1 MKTKLLITILGLMP
15 VLAMAEVTVNQTPR
29 GGESVTFTPSSS
41 SGRTASGDTYK
52 RETTA
57 PGVSTLE
64 VQGANGGSLS
74 KTSTA
79 PGVSTLEVEGAN
91 GNSLSRTSTAPGR
104 SQTVIQGQ
112 NGNTVVKNLGEKDI
126 QITGQNGNT
135 VIRDSGGGSTFTQ
148 VEGQNNVIVR
158 TKSTDGQKSTTV
170 YSGSDSIT
178 LNRGG
183 SQPNNVLVEKP
194 GSVTE
199 YTASKS
205 TTSTGQ
211 TDVTVTKSNYPTG
224 TVEGQKTFVIATPP
238 QPAN

>member
-1 MKTKLLITILGLMP
+1 M
-15 VLAMAEVTVNQTPR
+15 
-29 GGESVTFTPSSS
+29 
-41 SGRTASGDTYK
+41 
-52 RETTA
+52 
-57 PGVSTLE
+57 
-64 VQGANGGSLS
+64 
-74 KTSTA
+74 
-79 PGVSTLEVEGAN
+79 
-91 GNSLSRTSTAPGR
+91 
-104 SQTVIQGQ
+104 
-112 NGNTVVKNLGEKDI
+112 GEKDI
-126 QITGQNGNT
+126 QITGPNGNT

-158 TKSTDGQKSTTV
+158 TKSTDGRKSTTV

-178 LNRGG
+178 LNTGG